1 MARRFAYFIV
11 GWIIWLLLGWTLN
24 YQELIAGAAV
34 AFITAGLF
42 GGYLPLEVGKLFNPV
57 RWFWLLVYIPVFGWQ
72 CLKANIDVALRV
84 LSPGLNL
91 KPGIVKIKTSLKSDI
106 AKVFLANS
114 ITMTPG
120 TLTVEIKDDTLYIHW
135 IEIRSEDPEEMAR
148 LIKGPFEFFLKRIF
162 D

>member
-1 MARRFAYFIV
+1 MARRFAYFV
-11 GWIIWLLLGWTLN
+11 AGLAIWLLLGWTLN
-24 YQELIAGAAV
+24 YQEVLVGSVV
-34 AFITAGLF
+34 ALITAGIF
-42 GGYLPLEVGKLFNPV
+42 GGYMPLEPIKLLDPV
-57 RWFWLLVYIPVFGWQ
+57 RWFWLLVYIPVFAWQ

-91 KPGIVKIKTSLKSDI
+91 NPGIVKVKTGLQSDI

-135 IEIRSEDPEEMAR
+135 IDIRSEDPEEMAKM
-148 LIKGPFEFFLKRIF
+148 IKGPFEFFLKKIF
-162 D
+162 E

>member
-1 MARRFAYFIV
+1 MSRRIAYFIAGLSV
-11 GWIIWLLLGWTLN
+11 WLLLGWTLQ
-24 YQELIAGAAV
+24 YQEVIAGVAV
-34 AFITAGLF
+34 AAISAGIF
-42 GGYLPLEVGKLFNPV
+42 GGTLPIRASKLFNPV
-57 RWFWLLVYIPVFGWQ
+57 RWFWLLIYIPVFTWQ

-84 LSPGLNL
+84 LSPGMNL
-91 KPGIVKIKTSLKSDI
+91 KPGIVKIKTELKSDI

-135 IEIRSEDPEEMAR
+135 IEVQSEDPLEWAKI
-148 LIKGPFEFFLKRIF
+148 IKGPFEFFLARIF

>member
-1 MARRFAYFIV
+1 MSRRFAYFIAGV
-11 GWIIWLLLGWTLN
+11 AIWLLLGWSWQ
-24 YQELIAGAAV
+24 YQEVLVGVAV
-34 AFITAGLF
+34 AAITAGIF
-42 GGYLPLEVGKLFNPV
+42 GGWLPIQARKLLNPV
-57 RWFWLLVYIPVFGWQ
+57 RWFWFLIYIPVFVWH

-84 LSPGLNL
+84 LSPGMNL
-91 KPGIVKIKTSLKSDI
+91 KPGIVKIKTSLKSEI

-135 IEIRSEDPEEMAR
+135 IEVRSEDPEGCAKM
-148 LIKGPFEFFLKRIF
+148 IKGTFEFFLARIF

>member
-1 MARRFAYFIV
+1 MSRRCAYFIAGV
-11 GWIIWLLLGWTLN
+11 AIWLLLSWRLQ
-24 YQELIAGAAV
+24 YQDVLAGVAV
-34 AFITAGLF
+34 AAISAGIF
-42 GGYLPLEVGKLFNPV
+42 GGWLPIQARKLLNPV
-57 RWFWLLVYIPVFGWQ
+57 RWFWLLIYIPVFAWH

-84 LSPGLNL
+84 LSPGMNL
-91 KPGIVKIKTSLKSDI
+91 KPGIVKIKTSLKSEI

-135 IEIRSEDPEEMAR
+135 IEVRSEDPEGCAKM
-148 LIKGPFEFFLKRIF
+148 IKGPFEFFLARIF

>member
-1 MARRFAYFIV
+1 MARRIAYFV
-11 GWIIWLLLGWTLN
+11 AALLVWLLLSWTVH
-24 YQELIAGAAV
+24 YQEILVGVVVAVIATGM
-34 AFITAGLF
+34 F
-42 GGYLPLEVGKLFNPV
+42 GGYLPLEPVKLLNPV
-57 RWFWLLVYIPVFGWQ
+57 RWFWLLVYIPVFTWE

-91 KPGIVKIKTSLKSDI
+91 KPGIVKIKTGLKTDI

-120 TLTVEIKDDTLYIHW
+120 TMTVEIKDDTLYIHW
-135 IEIRSEDPEEMAR
+135 IEVKTEDPEEMGKM
-148 LIKGPFEFFLKRIF
+148 IKGPFEFFLKRIF

>member
-1 MARRFAYFIV
+1 MSRRFVYFIIALLV
-11 GWIIWLLLGWTLN
+11 WLLLGWTIH
-24 YQELIAGAAV
+24 YQEVIVGAVVALIA
-34 AFITAGLF
+34 AGMF
-42 GGYLPLEVGKLFNPV
+42 GGYLPVEPKKLLHPI
-57 RWFWLLVYIPVFGWQ
+57 RWFWLLIYIPVFLWQ

-91 KPGIVKIKTSLKSDI
+91 KPGIVKIKTSLKSEV

-135 IEIRSEDPEEMAR
+135 IDVRTEDPGEMTKM
-148 LIKGPFEFFLKRIF
+148 IKGPFEFFLTRIF

>member
-1 MARRFAYFIV
+1 MSRRIAYFI
-11 GWIIWLLLGWTLN
+11 GALIIWLLLGWSWH
-24 YQELIAGAAV
+24 YQEIIVGAAV
-34 AFITAGLF
+34 AAITAGMF
-42 GGYLPLEVGKLFNPV
+42 GGYLPIEAKKLLNPV
-57 RWFWLLVYIPVFGWQ
+57 RWFWLLLYIPVFAWQ

-91 KPGIVKIKTSLKSDI
+91 KPGIVKIKTSLKSEVARVI
-106 AKVFLANS
+106 LANS

-135 IEIRSEDPEEMAR
+135 IEIRSEDPDEMGR
-148 LIKGPFEFFLKRIF
+148 MIKGPFEFFLSRIF

>member
-1 MARRFAYFIV
+1 VSRRVAYFIAAFLV
-11 GWIIWLLLGWTLN
+11 WLLLTWTVH
-24 YQELIAGAAV
+24 YQEVIVGAAV
-34 AFITAGLF
+34 ALVAAGMF
-42 GGYLPLEVGKLFNPV
+42 GGYLPVAARRLLNPV

-91 KPGIVKIKTSLKSDI
+91 KPGIVKIKTGLKSEV
-106 AKVFLANS
+106 ARVFLANS

-120 TLTVEIKDDTLYIHW
+120 TLTVEINDDTLYIHW
-135 IEIRSEDPEEMAR
+135 IEIKTDDPEEMAKV
-148 LIKGPFEFFLKRIF
+148 IKGPFEFFLAKIF